1 MGTGTSADLALRP
14 IAAPNR
20 VPSAHGVT
28 DIAGAKPLAPLVGI
42 SDQTPETQPDQ
53 GWIARRLAVAVVLTA
68 VAYGAGYATTVAES
82 VAGSRTPQLVALP
95 VLIVLVAAGYRTPP
109 RGVGDTES
117 NWIIA
122 LMVAVPALAG
132 FELLG
137 NRLPTLSALWHLRDF
152 GATSGSPPCSRC
164 CAGCA
169 TSCGCGRCGSS
180 R

>member
-1 MGTGTSADLALRP
+1 M
-14 IAAPNR
+14 
-20 VPSAHGVT
+20 
-28 DIAGAKPLAPLVGI
+28 GI

-152 GATSGSPPCSRC
+152 GAIVWFAALLAVLCGVRHVVRMWPLWIFAVSFVSPLPSILVTAA
-164 CAGCA
+164 AG
-169 TSCGCGRCGSS
+169 GCPRRRPAWSS
-180 R
+180 RPH